1 MIYLIQ
7 SCYKDDF
14 GQYHDILKI
23 GYCKNSFDKSRR
35 AAYNTH
41 NFGYKFITER
51 EGDEKLE
58 TYLHHYFGKYRI
70 LSGSEWFIFNQEI
83 IDKFHSIQYD
93 IKLPREIKLIYE
105 KHIDQINELFS
116 EDDKILIKE
125 ILVKWNKILTNYK
138 RSDDFDYRNIR
149 SIIENFI
156 PESERNGIY
165 NFIYDIL
172 ISEYAIIETNNND
185 ILQSFFNQFYKTG
198 VFREKMKLFC
208 EFMDKHKENQEIS
221 NLLYLKI
228 KDPRYKDYYSYY
240 GTSGCRAVRYD
251 EKPLKE
257 GLLNL
262 SKEDKLFIAIHNNFR
277 LGDRFTKK
285 YIKTTLANIYKSLN
299 ITITPKATDL
309 EKYFKLVKIKVT
321 MDDKTRENGFK
332 LEEKEPSN

>member
-138 RSDDFDYRNIR
+138 RSDDFDYKNIR

-172 ISEYAIIETNNND
+172 ISEYETNNND
-185 ILQSFFNQFYKTG
+185 ILQSFFNQFFKTG
-198 VFREKMKLFC
+198 IFKEKMKLYC
-208 EFMDKHKENQEIS
+208 EFMDKNNSNQEVI
-221 NLLYLKI
+221 NILHLKI
-228 KDPRYKDYYSYY
+228 KDPKYREYYSYY
-240 GTSGCRAVRYD
+240 GTAGCRAVSYE
-251 EKPLKE
+251 EKSLKT
-257 GLLNL
+257 GLINQ
-262 SKEDKLFIAIHNNFR
+262 SKGDKLFVAIHNNFKV
-277 LGDRFTKK
+277 GDRITNKN
-285 YIKTTLANIYKSLN
+285 IKIILGNIYNSLD
-299 ITITPKATDL
+299 IPITPKATDL
-309 EKYFKLVKIKVT
+309 EKYFKLTRLKIT
-321 MDDKTRENGFK
+321 MEDKTRENGIK

>member
-125 ILVKWNKILTNYK
+125 ILVKWDKILTNYK

-165 NFIYDIL
+165 NFIHDIL
-172 ISEYAIIETNNND
+172 ISEYETNNND

-198 VFREKMKLFC
+198 IFKEKMKLYC
-208 EFMDKHKENQEIS
+208 EFMDKNNSNQEVI
-221 NLLYLKI
+221 NILHLKI
-228 KDPRYKDYYSYY
+228 KDPKYREYYSYY
-240 GTSGCRAVRYD
+240 GTAGCRAVSYE
-251 EKPLKE
+251 EKSLKT
-257 GLLNL
+257 GLINQ
-262 SKEDKLFIAIHNNFR
+262 SKGDKLFVAIHNNFKV
-277 LGDRFTKK
+277 GDRITNKN
-285 YIKTTLANIYKSLN
+285 IKIILGNIYNSLD
-299 ITITPKATDL
+299 IPITPKATDL
-309 EKYFKLVKIKVT
+309 EKYFKLTRLKIT
-321 MDDKTRENGFK
+321 MEDKTRENGIK
-332 LEEKEPSN
+332 LEEREQ

>member
-172 ISEYAIIETNNND
+172 ISEYETNNND

-198 VFREKMKLFC
+198 IFKEKMKLYC
-208 EFMDKHKENQEIS
+208 EFMDKNNSNQEVI
-221 NLLYLKI
+221 NILHLKI
-228 KDPRYKDYYSYY
+228 KDPKYREYYSYY
-240 GTSGCRAVRYD
+240 GTAGCRAVSYE
-251 EKPLKE
+251 EKSLKT
-257 GLLNL
+257 GLINQ
-262 SKEDKLFIAIHNNFR
+262 SKGDKLFVAIHNNFKV
-277 LGDRFTKK
+277 GDRITNKN
-285 YIKTTLANIYKSLN
+285 IKIILGNIYNSLD
-299 ITITPKATDL
+299 IPITPKATDL
-309 EKYFKLVKIKVT
+309 EKYFKLTRLKIT
-321 MDDKTRENGFK
+321 MEDKTRENGIK

>member
-58 TYLHHYFGKYRI
+58 TYLHHYFRKYRI

-125 ILVKWNKILTNYK
+125 ILVKWNKILANYK
-138 RSDDFDYRNIR
+138 RSNDFDYKNIR
-149 SIIENFI
+149 SIVENFI
-156 PESERNGIY
+156 NESERNEKY

-172 ISEYAIIETNNND
+172 ISEYAITETNNND

-208 EFMDKHKENQEIS
+208 EFMDKHRGNLEIL
-221 NLLYLKI
+221 NLVYLKI
-228 KDPRYKDYYSYY
+228 KDSRYKDYYSYY
-240 GTSGCRAVRYD
+240 GTSGCRAVRYE
-251 EKPLKE
+251 EKQLIEGMKNLDKKNSLTDIIYTNFKLDNRYTLKE
-257 GLLNL
+257 IKQTL
-262 SKEDKLFIAIHNNFR
+262 
-277 LGDRFTKK
+277 KK
-285 YIKTTLANIYKSLN
+285 IYQEFG
-299 ITITPKATDL
+299 ITSTPKATDL
-309 EKYFKLVKIKVT
+309 NKYFKLERTRVKS
-321 MDDKTRENGFK
+321 DDKFVEGFK
-332 LEEKEPSN
+332 LTKLKEQ

>member
-116 EDDKILIKE
+116 EDDKILIKD
-125 ILVKWNKILTNYK
+125 ILVKWDKILTNYK

-172 ISEYAIIETNNND
+172 ISEYETNNND

-198 VFREKMKLFC
+198 IFREKMKLFC
-208 EFMDKHKENQEIS
+208 EFIDKYSENPEVI

-228 KDPRYKDYYSYY
+228 KDPKYREYYSYY
-240 GTSGCRAVRYD
+240 GTAGCRAAGYE

-262 SKEDKLFIAIHNNFR
+262 SKEDKLFVVINNNFKA
-277 LGDRFTKK
+277 GDRFTKK
-285 YIKTTLANIYKSLN
+285 DIKNKLGGNIYKDLG
-299 ITITPKATDL
+299 ITSTPKATDL
-309 EKYFKLVKIKVT
+309 GKYFKLTRT
-321 MDDKTRENGFK
+321 MITLENSKENGFK

>member
-125 ILVKWNKILTNYK
+125 ILVKWDKILTNYK

-149 SIIENFI
+149 RIIENFI

-172 ISEYAIIETNNND
+172 ISEYETNNND

-198 VFREKMKLFC
+198 IFKEKMKLYC
-208 EFMDKHKENQEIS
+208 EFMDKNNSNQEVI
-221 NLLYLKI
+221 NILHLKI
-228 KDPRYKDYYSYY
+228 KDPKYREYYSYY
-240 GTSGCRAVRYD
+240 GTAGCRAVSYE
-251 EKPLKE
+251 EKSLKT
-257 GLLNL
+257 GLINQ
-262 SKEDKLFIAIHNNFR
+262 SKGDKLFVAIHNNFKV
-277 LGDRFTKK
+277 GDRITNKN
-285 YIKTTLANIYKSLN
+285 IKIILGNIYNSLD
-299 ITITPKATDL
+299 IPITPKATDL
-309 EKYFKLVKIKVT
+309 EKYFKLTRLKIT
-321 MDDKTRENGFK
+321 MEDKTRENGIK

>member
-149 SIIENFI
+149 SIVENFI

-172 ISEYAIIETNNND
+172 ISEYVIIETNNND
-185 ILQSFFNQFYKTG
+185 ILQSFFNQFYRTNIFK
-198 VFREKMKLFC
+198 EKMRLYC
-208 EFMDKHKENQEIS
+208 EFVDENKDNSEIMT
-221 NLLYLKI
+221 LLYFRI
-228 KDPRYKDYYSYY
+228 KDPKYKEYYNFY
-240 GTSGCRAVRYD
+240 GTSGCRAVRYE

-257 GLLNL
+257 GLINL
-262 SKEDKLFIAIHNNFR
+262 SKEDKLYIVIHSTFKV
-277 LGDRFTKK
+277 GDRFTKK
-285 YIKTTLANIYKSLN
+285 YIKSTLSSIYSDLG
-299 ITITPKATDL
+299 ITYTPKATDL
-309 EKYFKLVKIKVT
+309 EKYFKLIKTKIT
-321 MDDKTRENGFK
+321 MDDKSLENGFK
-332 LEEKEPSN
+332 LEEKKPSN